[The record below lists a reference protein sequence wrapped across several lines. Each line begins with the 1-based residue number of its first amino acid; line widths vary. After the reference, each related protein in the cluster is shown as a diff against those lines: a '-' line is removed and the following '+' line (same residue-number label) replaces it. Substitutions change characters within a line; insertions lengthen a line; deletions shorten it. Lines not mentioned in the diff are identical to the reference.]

1 MPLYFEEIIKKYKSE
16 LFSPVNQWVDYEDEN
31 RRIICLSGRVV
42 KNHAAN
48 LSPPV
53 LNVVV
58 DINKKYI
65 VGHYLTFPIKHHRFL
80 TINRYLEL
88 NLNKEESFFSNFYE
102 KIYFLDSGKD
112 VLIETY
118 IHGENL
124 FCSSISYLDEFNEQ
138 GVKAFEN
145 IKMSYCDLDE
155 YLKAAGV
162 NERKALKKISG
173 FYN

>member
-1 MPLYFEEIIKKYKSE
+1 MIARVILVAGGDFVLS
-16 LFSPVNQWVDYEDEN
+16 FSAIHETTCN
-31 RRIICLSGRVV
+31 CM
-42 KNHAAN
+42 
-48 LSPPV
+48 
-53 LNVVV
+53 
-58 DINKKYI
+58 
-65 VGHYLTFPIKHHRFL
+65 
-80 TINRYLEL
+80 
-88 NLNKEESFFSNFYE
+88 NFIE